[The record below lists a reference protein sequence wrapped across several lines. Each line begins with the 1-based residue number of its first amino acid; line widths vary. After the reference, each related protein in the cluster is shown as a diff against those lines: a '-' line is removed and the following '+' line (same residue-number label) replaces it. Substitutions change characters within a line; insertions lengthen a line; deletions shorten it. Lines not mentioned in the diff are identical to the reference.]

1 MIPPGFLVTRFDVNK
16 LIGVSK
22 DRSRWKNLRAFRSSG
37 EIYLPGDL
45 QTSPWSPLKK
55 KLKSVCSHVT
65 LKAER
70 AEDTILSEAQMNKI
84 LVVEDEQHQRELYA
98 MELQDE
104 GYEVEQAANGKEAVE
119 KVKNNKYD
127 LVVLDIRMPEMDGIE
142 ALGKI
147 LSRDKKIPIIIYTA
161 YSNYKSNFM
170 TWTADAYITKSSNL
184 DELKNKIQEILA
196 SRTK

>member
-1 MIPPGFLVTRFDVNK
+1 M
-16 LIGVSK
+16 
-22 DRSRWKNLRAFRSSG
+22 SG
-37 EIYLPGDL
+37 EI
-45 QTSPWSPLKK
+45 T
-55 KLKSVCSHVT
+55 V
-65 LKAER
+65 A
-70 AEDTILSEAQMNKI
+70 SEEGMSKI

-104 GYEVEQAANGKEAVE
+104 GYEVDQASNGKEAFE
-119 KVKNNKYD
+119 KVKNNRYD
-127 LVVLDIRMPEMDGIE
+127 LVILDIRMPEMDGIE

-184 DELKNKIQEILA
+184 DELKRKIQEILA
-196 SRTK
+196 SRSK

>member
-1 MIPPGFLVTRFDVNK
+1 MIFRRGTM
-16 LIGVSK
+16 
-22 DRSRWKNLRAFRSSG
+22 SR
-37 EIYLPGDL
+37 
-45 QTSPWSPLKK
+45 
-55 KLKSVCSHVT
+55 
-65 LKAER
+65 
-70 AEDTILSEAQMNKI
+70 I

-104 GYEVEQAANGKEAVE
+104 GYEVDQAANGREAVE
-119 KVKNNKYD
+119 KVKANKYD

-184 DELKNKIQEILA
+184 DELKGKIQEILA
-196 SRTK
+196 GRSK

>member
-1 MIPPGFLVTRFDVNK
+1 M
-16 LIGVSK
+16 S
-22 DRSRWKNLRAFRSSG
+22 
-37 EIYLPGDL
+37 
-45 QTSPWSPLKK
+45 
-55 KLKSVCSHVT
+55 
-65 LKAER
+65 
-70 AEDTILSEAQMNKI
+70 KI
-84 LVVEDEQHQRELYA
+84 LIVEDEQHQRELYS
-98 MELQDE
+98 MELQDA
-104 GYEVEQAANGKEAVE
+104 GYEVEQAANGKEAVD

-127 LVVLDIRMPEMDGIE
+127 LVILDIRMPEMDGIE

-184 DELKNKIQEILA
+184 DELKGKIEEILS